1 MSKLSIS
8 VIQLKTELYKFDEI
22 ASNIISAI
30 NSNVG
35 QVIVFHELTFG
46 YCYDDLFLQPDLG
59 TRGMQ
64 RIKDDSAALLIE
76 LTNIPKSTLCN
87 TQINFTDV
95 NNFYVNTLITL
106 KKILDSGVTTGKLV
120 ILSCPIYHNKRLY
133 NCNVFI
139 ANSTIVLVRPK
150 TELANE
156 SHYHEPRHFSYY
168 EYREASGKM
177 KNLETLTFPESV
189 GFSQSSVPFGIAI
202 LNVKIGETIVKI
214 ASEICEELWC
224 EHPTIGNYFVA
235 NDVDILINTSSSYFE
250 YGKLDVRMNLVKN
263 ASSNITYV
271 YCNNSSEQSH
281 NSTCMDGGSMVY
293 ENGKLLALMNQFST
307 NLLEVETVTINPT
320 QFREDRRRMHSY
332 LDQPTFHQ
340 LDIHVTDI
348 SSNFPLTS
356 IIESPSIMPN
366 EVQCLY
372 AMIMWLWGYYKF
384 SKATFLFLP
393 LSGGLD
399 SGLTSAIVFGMC
411 KIVLAEAFKNR
422 NMEILNVIIPRLLN
436 TNYNDPSCKLLNNVM
451 SVYTNDGI
459 MKTDNNEY
467 QNLSCMSSQ
476 EIHEL
481 AQQICS
487 KIHIT
492 AYLASDNSGKET
504 YLRAHELAKSI
515 GATFISE
522 FISKEYDTFVSSS
535 EYVPEFGRFPSE
547 DIALE
552 CLQARLRM
560 VKIYKMCQLY
570 AVTTMGYSKKSFGL
584 VLAASNSSE
593 LFVGYWTKYDA
604 GSGDLC
610 LIGGCSKQL
619 VKKLSVIAVD
629 LFGISALLPIVEAIP
644 TAELKPS
651 TELQTDEGDMGFT
664 YEMCDKFSSLTCSS
678 HLDFVDIF
686 NVMIQMYDLNKK
698 IIPIDK
704 KEFIIVLVE
713 KLKKYIWR
721 CFANIH
727 KRIISTQSLHI
738 ERADPDYK
746 RACLIPNNIDPLL
759 LINELVKNSNKL
771 VGIIDDI

>member
-1 MSKLSIS
+1 MSTLSIAT
-8 VIQLKTELYKFDEI
+8 VQLKTELYKFEET
-22 ASNIISAI
+22 ALNIIKAISATTAEI
-30 NSNVG
+30 V
-35 QVIVFHELTFG
+35 VFHELIFG

-64 RIKDDSAALLIE
+64 RIVDDSSGLIIE
-76 LTNIPKSTLCN
+76 LTRLPKSTILD
-87 TQINFTDV
+87 TKIDFRGV
-95 NNFYVNTLITL
+95 NNFYVQTLTAI
-106 KKILDSGVTTGKLV
+106 KQILDSGITNGKLV
-120 ILSCPIYHNKRLY
+120 VLSCPMFHNKKLY
-133 NCNVFI
+133 NCNLFI
-139 ANSTIVLVRPK
+139 TNSTIVLVRPK

-177 KNLETLTFPESV
+177 KDLETITFPEKV
-189 GFSQSSVPFGIAI
+189 GFAQLSAPFGIAI
-202 LNVKIGETIVKI
+202 LNIKVGETIVKI

-224 EHPTIGNYFVA
+224 EHPTIGDYLVSNG
-235 NDVDILINTSSSYFE
+235 VDILINTSSSYFE

-263 ASSNITYV
+263 ASTNITYI
-271 YCNNSSEQSH
+271 YCNNSAEQSH

-307 NLLEVETVTINPT
+307 NVLEMEIVTIDPT
-320 QFREDRRRMHSY
+320 RFREAHSVMPS
-332 LDQPTFHQ
+332 LPDQPIFHQ
-340 LDIHVTDI
+340 LDTFVTDFSRYATVTPTI
-348 SSNFPLTS
+348 EFPL
-356 IIESPSIMPN
+356 ILPN

-372 AMIMWLWGYYKF
+372 AMMTWLWGYYKC
-384 SKATFLFLP
+384 SGATFLFLP

-399 SGLTSAIVFGMC
+399 SGLTSTIVFGMC
-411 KIVLAEAFKNR
+411 KFIIADAFKTG

-436 TNYNDPSCKLLNNVM
+436 TNYTDPSCQLLNMVM
-451 SVYTNDGI
+451 SVYTKDGI
-459 MKTDNNEY
+459 MKIDDNQHN
-467 QNLSCMSSQ
+467 NLSHMSNL

-481 AQQICS
+481 ARQICS

-492 AYLASDNSGKET
+492 AYLASDHSGKET
-504 YLRAHELAKSI
+504 YDRAHELAKSI

-522 FISKEYDTFVSSS
+522 YISKEYDAFVSSS
-535 EYVPEFGRFPSE
+535 EYVPKFGRFPSE

-570 AVTTMGYSKKSFGL
+570 AVSTLGYSQKSFGI

-619 VKKLSVIAVD
+619 VKTLSGVATN
-629 LFGISALLPIVEAIP
+629 LFGVPALLPILQAVP

-664 YEMCDKFSSLTCSS
+664 YEMCDKISSLTCGS

-686 NVMIQMYDLNKK
+686 NVMIQMYDLNKE
-698 IIPIDK
+698 ILPIGK
-704 KEFIIVLVE
+704 KEFIAILVE
-713 KLKKYIWR
+713 KMRKYIWR

-727 KRIISTQSLHI
+727 KRIICTQAVHI

-746 RACLIPNNIDPLL
+746 RACLMPNNIDPML
-759 LINELVKNSNKL
+759 LINELVKNANRL
-771 VGIIDDI
+771 VATIDDV